1 MKTCITKGIVT
12 VSLTAI
18 LLSCS
23 SAWAA
28 GKGGIGLAATRLV
41 YSEGEEQISLGVRN
55 TSPDVPYLIQSW
67 VMTPDNKKSADFI
80 ITPPLFVLNPANENL
95 LRIMYIGAPLAK
107 DRETLFFTSVRA
119 VPSTTKRKEGNTLK
133 IATQSV
139 IKLFWRP
146 KGLAYPLGE
155 APAKL
160 RCTSSADMVTVSNP
174 TPYFITLTD
183 LKIGGKVVKNQM
195 ISPFDKYQLN
205 SGVNLGPWRLR
216 NNSTWSRSSGQ
227 TAEWKN
233 LSSYLQRA
241 VIPLK
246 GELTVGDD
254 YTAGDFFDSVSFR
267 GVQLASDDNMLP
279 DSLKGFAPVVR
290 GIAKSNAQITIKQNG
305 YTIYQTYV
313 SPGAFEISDLYSTS
327 SSGDLLVEIKEA
339 DGSVNSYSVP
349 FSSVPLLQGQGRIKY
364 AVTLAKYRTNSNE
377 QQESKFAQATL
388 QWGGPWGTTWYGG
401 GQYAEYYRAAMFGLG
416 FNLGDFGAISFDAT
430 QAKSTLADQSEHKGQ
445 SYRFLC
451 AKTLNHLGTNFQL
464 MGYRYSTSGFYTL
477 SDTMY
482 KHMDGY
488 EFNDGDDEDTP
499 MWSRYYNLFYTKRG
513 KLQVNIS
520 QQLGEYGSFYLSGS
534 QQTYWHTDQQ
544 DRLLQ
549 FGYNTQIKDL
559 SLGISWNYSKSRGQP
574 DADQVFALNFSLP
587 LNLLLPRSNDSYTR
601 KKNYAWMT
609 SNTSIDNEGHTTQN
623 LGLTE
628 TLLDDS
634 NLSYSVQQG
643 YNSEGKTANGSASMD
658 YKGAFADARVG
669 YNYSDNGSQQQ
680 LNYALSGSLVAHS
693 QGITLG
699 QSLGETNVLIAA
711 PGAENTRV
719 ANSTGLKTDW
729 RGYTVVPY
737 ATSYRENRIALDAA
751 SLKRNV
757 DLENAVVNVVP
768 TKGALVL
775 AEFNAHAGARV
786 LMKTSKQGIPLR
798 FGAIATLDGVQ
809 ANSGIIDDDGSLY
822 MAGLPAKGTIS
833 VRWGE
838 APDQIC
844 HINYE
849 LTEQQI
855 NSAITRMDA
864 ICR

>member
-1 MKTCITKGIVT
+1 
-12 VSLTAI
+12 
-18 LLSCS
+18 
-23 SAWAA
+23 
-28 GKGGIGLAATRLV
+28 
-41 YSEGEEQISLGVRN
+41 
-55 TSPDVPYLIQSW
+55 
-67 VMTPDNKKSADFI
+67 
-80 ITPPLFVLNPANENL
+80 
-95 LRIMYIGAPLAK
+95 
-107 DRETLFFTSVRA
+107 
-119 VPSTTKRKEGNTLK
+119 
-133 IATQSV
+133 
-139 IKLFWRP
+139 
-146 KGLAYPLGE
+146 
-155 APAKL
+155 
-160 RCTSSADMVTVSNP
+160 
-174 TPYFITLTD
+174 
-183 LKIGGKVVKNQM
+183 
-195 ISPFDKYQLN
+195 
-205 SGVNLGPWRLR
+205 
-216 NNSTWSRSSGQ
+216 
-227 TAEWKN
+227 
-233 LSSYLQRA
+233 
-241 VIPLK
+241 
-246 GELTVGDD
+246 
-254 YTAGDFFDSVSFR
+254 
-267 GVQLASDDNMLP
+267 
-279 DSLKGFAPVVR
+279 
-290 GIAKSNAQITIKQNG
+290 
-305 YTIYQTYV
+305 
-313 SPGAFEISDLYSTS
+313 
-327 SSGDLLVEIKEA
+327 
-339 DGSVNSYSVP
+339 
-349 FSSVPLLQGQGRIKY
+349 
-364 AVTLAKYRTNSNE
+364 
-377 QQESKFAQATL
+377 
-388 QWGGPWGTTWYGG
+388 
-401 GQYAEYYRAAMFGLG
+401 
-416 FNLGDFGAISFDAT
+416 
-430 QAKSTLADQSEHKGQ
+430 
-445 SYRFLC
+445 
-451 AKTLNHLGTNFQL
+451 

-628 TLLDDS
+628 TLLDDG

-822 MAGLPAKGTIS
+822 MAGLPAKGTIRALLQS
-833 VRWGE
+833 
-838 APDQIC
+838 
-844 HINYE
+844 
-849 LTEQQI
+849 
-855 NSAITRMDA
+855 
-864 ICR
+864 

>member
-1 MKTCITKGIVT
+1 
-12 VSLTAI
+12 
-18 LLSCS
+18 
-23 SAWAA
+23 
-28 GKGGIGLAATRLV
+28 
-41 YSEGEEQISLGVRN
+41 
-55 TSPDVPYLIQSW
+55 
-67 VMTPDNKKSADFI
+67 
-80 ITPPLFVLNPANENL
+80 
-95 LRIMYIGAPLAK
+95 
-107 DRETLFFTSVRA
+107 
-119 VPSTTKRKEGNTLK
+119 
-133 IATQSV
+133 
-139 IKLFWRP
+139 
-146 KGLAYPLGE
+146 
-155 APAKL
+155 
-160 RCTSSADMVTVSNP
+160 
-174 TPYFITLTD
+174 
-183 LKIGGKVVKNQM
+183 
-195 ISPFDKYQLN
+195 
-205 SGVNLGPWRLR
+205 
-216 NNSTWSRSSGQ
+216 
-227 TAEWKN
+227 
-233 LSSYLQRA
+233 
-241 VIPLK
+241 
-246 GELTVGDD
+246 
-254 YTAGDFFDSVSFR
+254 
-267 GVQLASDDNMLP
+267 
-279 DSLKGFAPVVR
+279 
-290 GIAKSNAQITIKQNG
+290 
-305 YTIYQTYV
+305 
-313 SPGAFEISDLYSTS
+313 
-327 SSGDLLVEIKEA
+327 
-339 DGSVNSYSVP
+339 
-349 FSSVPLLQGQGRIKY
+349 
-364 AVTLAKYRTNSNE
+364 
-377 QQESKFAQATL
+377 
-388 QWGGPWGTTWYGG
+388 
-401 GQYAEYYRAAMFGLG
+401 
-416 FNLGDFGAISFDAT
+416 
-430 QAKSTLADQSEHKGQ
+430 
-445 SYRFLC
+445 
-451 AKTLNHLGTNFQL
+451 

-559 SLGISWNYSKSRGQP
+559 SLGGSWNYSKSRGQP

-609 SNTSIDNEGHTTQN
+609 SNTSIDNEGHITQN

-628 TLLDDS
+628 TLLDDG
-634 NLSYSVQQG
+634 NLSYSVQQE